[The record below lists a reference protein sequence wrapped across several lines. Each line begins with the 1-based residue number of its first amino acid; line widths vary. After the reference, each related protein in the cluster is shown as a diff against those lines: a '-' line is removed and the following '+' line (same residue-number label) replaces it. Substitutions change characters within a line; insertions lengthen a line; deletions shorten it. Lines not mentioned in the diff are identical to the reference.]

1 MGTIVVSENITLDGV
16 MQDPTGEEGTTV
28 GGWFRQVPAT
38 DFEAW
43 SLLEIEEAQNAAAL
57 LLGGRSYRWFAERW
71 QGREGAWADRLRELP
86 KHVVSATLDDLS
98 WDHTTV
104 LTGDAEKSVAEL
116 KKQVTGEIVVYG
128 SGELVQTLMAH
139 ELVDELRVTVFPSV
153 VGDGQRLFRE
163 ATVPASWRLTGSRQV
178 GEGLVFLTYRPTQD
192 A

>member
-16 MQDPTGEEGTTV
+16 MQDPTGEEGTSV
-28 GGWFRQVPAT
+28 GGWFREIPAT

-43 SLLEIEEAQNAAAL
+43 SALEIEEAQAASAL

-98 WDHTTV
+98 WDHTSV
-104 LTGDAEKSVAEL
+104 LSGDAEKSVTQL
-116 KKQVTGEIVVYG
+116 KEQVAGEIVVYG
-128 SGELVQTLMAH
+128 SGELVQTLLAH
-139 ELVDELRVTVFPSV
+139 DLVDELRVTVFPSV
-153 VGDGQRLFRE
+153 VGGGQRLFRG
-163 ATVPASWRLTGSRQV
+163 AGGSTSWRLTETRPV
-178 GEGLVFLTYRPTQD
+178 GESLVFLTYRPARD